1 LVSILQEIGV
11 IESLVIHKDL
21 ERLHKLIESAYNTR
35 LIDRKTL
42 RELMLELSEIAKLD
56 GEKLIEKAREFE
68 KRLKGILGCSKELEN
83 PSLK

>member
-1 LVSILQEIGV
+1 MSLVSILREIGV

-42 RELMLELSEIAKLD
+42 RELMLELSEIAKLE
-56 GEKLIEKAREFE
+56 GSELVKRAKEFE
-68 KRLKGILGCSKELEN
+68 KRI
-83 PSLK
+83 